1 MTEKNRLQKAIEK
14 TKQMEEKQR
23 RKKWKKFRGIN
34 EREELELWN
43 IVIILNLLI
52 FRTKK
57 NGN

>member
-1 MTEKNRLQKAIEK
+1 
-14 TKQMEEKQR
+14 MEEKQR

-34 EREELELWN
+34 ERAELELWN